1 MSFRYILSGFLLVLA
16 FSCQDLEELNE
27 NPNQPTDVGP
37 DVLMTSAIRSTMN
50 SMVTESFLLGNNAAQ
65 LTAKTLRSEIDVY
78 NWNPFPTV
86 WSSLY
91 DGLEDVAN
99 AERLAR
105 EEGDPATEGAA
116 LVLKCW
122 LFSNL
127 TDAYGDIPYSQ
138 AVSGATTGNFQPAY
152 DPQED
157 IYMGESGILAELA
170 NANNLLAQGG
180 VVQGDILLDGSS
192 ERWRKLCNSLRLRL
206 LMRVSN
212 RVDVA
217 AEFADIANNLP
228 IISSNADNAVLD
240 YLASFPNDFPLLP
253 LKQGDFDAVVMSDRS
268 IPVLEGYKDPR
279 LMRYA
284 RPDNI
289 VEIDTSDVDT
299 LAPVFSGAQNGAET
313 TCSKG
318 GSRLGLA
325 YFDYGNHPTTND
337 HADGILMTYSE
348 VQFLL
353 AEAVLKNLISG
364 NVETYYREGIKAS
377 MDYYAVDYQE
387 SGWTDFDDFYN
398 NSGVALQNDSIRNQ
412 VWEQKWLALFF
423 HGLEPYF
430 ELRRWLNEVDNDWNR
445 IPFVSPPCDNVNND
459 VLPVRFL
466 YPGEE
471 ASLNG
476 ENYNRAVERLGGDN
490 SQNAKMWL
498 VQ

>member
-1 MSFRYILSGFLLVLA
+1 MSFKYILSGFLLVLV
-16 FSCQDLEELNE
+16 FSCENLEDLNE

-86 WSSLY
+86 WTSLY

-105 EEGDPATEGAA
+105 EEEDAATEGAA
-116 LVLKCW
+116 VVLKSW
-122 LFSNL
+122 LFSTL
-127 TDAYGDIPYSQ
+127 TDAYGDIPYTE
-138 AVSGATTGNFQPAY
+138 AVSGGTDGNFQPVY
-152 DPQED
+152 DTQQD
-157 IYMGESGILAELA
+157 IYMSANGILAELER
-170 NANNLLAQGG
+170 ANNLLAQGG
-180 VVQGDILLDGSS
+180 IVQGDILLGGSA
-192 ERWRKLCNSLRLRL
+192 EQWRKLCNSLRLRL
-206 LMRVSN
+206 LMRISN
-212 RVDVA
+212 RMDVA
-217 AEFADIANNLP
+217 SDFADIVNNEP
-228 IISSNADNAVLD
+228 IIASNDDNAVLN
-240 YLASFPNDFPLLP
+240 YLESFPNDFPLLP

-268 IPVLEGYKDPR
+268 IPVLEGYRDPR

-284 RPDNI
+284 RPNNI
-289 VEIDTSDVDT
+289 VEIDTAQVDT
-299 LAPVFSGAQNGAET
+299 ITPVYTGAQNGAET

-325 YFDYGNHPTTND
+325 YFDYGNHPTTDD
-337 HADGILMTYSE
+337 HADGILMTYAE

-353 AEAVLKNLISG
+353 AEAVLKNFISG
-364 NVETYYREGIKAS
+364 NVEQYYRSGIQAS
-377 MDYYAVDYQE
+377 MDYYEVDYE
-387 SGWTDFDDFYN
+387 ASGWTDFDDFYN
-398 NSGVALQNDSIRNQ
+398 NSGVAFANDPIQ

-430 ELRRWLNEVDNDWNR
+430 EVRRWLYEVDNDWNQ
-445 IPFVSPPCDNVNND
+445 IPFLSPPCDNVNND
-459 VLPVRFL
+459 MLPVRFL

-476 ENYNRAVERLGGDN
+476 ANYQAAVGRLEGGDD
-490 SQNAKMWL
+490 QNAKMWL